1 VDGGIVDQ
9 VKISDIVMD
18 GVQTPIFIKLGDRR
32 RYNEVPGQ
40 LKNVQINNIV
50 ARNASLI
57 SSSITGFP
65 DHCIEN
71 VSISNVRITYQG
83 GGTRK
88 HHEYEPPENEKGY
101 PENRMFGH
109 YLPAYG
115 FFIRHVK
122 SLLLHN
128 IHLSLAEPDYRSV
141 VRMDDV
147 EDIKI
152 SGMQADNPGPEVPVF
167 EISRGKDI
175 IISGTWD
182 WETHG
187 EFLSLDEASS
197 GILLMNNDLS
207 GFSRIAK
214 PSSMQR
220 VTLVNNVE

>member
-1 VDGGIVDQ
+1 
-9 VKISDIVMD
+9 MD

-32 RYNEVPGQ
+32 RYNRVPGQ
-40 LKNVQINNIV
+40 LKNVQISNIM

-65 DHCIEN
+65 GHYIEN

-88 HHEYEPPENEKGY
+88 HYEYEPPENEKGY

-122 SLLLHN
+122 NLQLN
-128 IHLSLAEPDYRSV
+128 EIHLSLAEPDYRSV
-141 VRMDDV
+141 IRMNDV

-152 SGMQADNPGPEVPVF
+152 SGLQADNPGPEAPVF
-167 EISRGKDI
+167 EIANGKNI
-175 IISGTWD
+175 IISETWG
-182 WETHG
+182 WEKHDQ
-187 EFLSLDEASS
+187 FLSLDEGSD
-197 GILLMNNDLS
+197 GIILMNNDLS
-207 GFSRIAK
+207 NFSKIAGST
-214 PSSMQR
+214 PEDR
-220 VTLVNNVE
+220 VKLVNNLFK